1 MWYQRYRSVYWR
13 HRTGPAA
20 AGRPDPA
27 VTDAVMSQEQIE
39 KKAEGYLRNSRWGLL
54 ARPITT
60 EQLQVEMDRMAQ
72 NTGQPE
78 VLQSL

>member
-1 MWYQRYRSVYWR
+1 
-13 HRTGPAA
+13 
-20 AGRPDPA
+20 
-27 VTDAVMSQEQIE
+27 MSQEQIE